1 MSNLVVVRSLDSA
14 AAVSVEVVGRNL
26 VRRSAYAAAGSDG
39 TPSRSAHLGFCS
51 TYLRTRRQNTASQNR
66 ARGGGVE
73 MGCGGVRVGF

>member
-1 MSNLVVVRSLDSA
+1 MDSA

-66 ARGGGVE
+66 ARSWGDGDGVWRRARRVL
-73 MGCGGVRVGF
+73 GVS